1 MKSVTLLIEL
11 CCDHMSFRTLLS
23 PINDTVEREN
33 LKKYSALLLDYPFS
47 FMSLF
52 RWRVFF
58 YSDSFI
64 HSANLPNT
72 PQMIIHYCSRGLTEL
87 VR

>member
-1 MKSVTLLIEL
+1 M

-23 PINDTVEREN
+23 AINENVETEN
-33 LKKYSALLLDYPFS
+33 LKNYSVLVLDYPFS
-47 FMSLF
+47 FMNLF

-58 YSDSFI
+58 YSDPFI
-64 HSANLPNT
+64 HSANLPNA
-72 PQMIIHYCSRGLTEL
+72 PQKFIHYCSRGLTEL